1 MQAKLPARSTHMQSP
16 VFQTYSLTSMF
27 IYEVVALWVEVF
39 QPCKLI
45 SDFVVMMKL
54 CLKM

>member
-1 MQAKLPARSTHMQSP
+1 
-16 VFQTYSLTSMF
+16 MF